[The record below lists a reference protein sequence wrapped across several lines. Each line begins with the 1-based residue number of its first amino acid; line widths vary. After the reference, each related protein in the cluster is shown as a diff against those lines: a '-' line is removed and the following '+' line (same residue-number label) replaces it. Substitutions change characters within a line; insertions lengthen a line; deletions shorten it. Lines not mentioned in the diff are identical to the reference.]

1 MIGTGRPC
9 VWIMER
15 GQFMPCCSPLSDHT
29 DSRSYHQRPLRARSL
44 PVPMPVYHL
53 VMVSTMKTPCVPVT
67 IVPSH
72 RGLTSMLQGAVR
84 FVRSL
89 LTLGWPL
96 LPVFGTVATSNDPTP
111 YLYICA
117 WPRRLARHI
126 NSCPGGQRL
135 VLIQPGSAEIP
146 VGSESHSSLP
156 VSSNI
161 LV

>member
-1 MIGTGRPC
+1 MDILCP
-9 VWIMER
+9 VA
-15 GQFMPCCSPLSDHT
+15 PPLSDYT
-29 DSRSYHQRPLRARSL
+29 DSRSYHTKDHWEPGVFLSPCL
-44 PVPMPVYHL
+44 SIIL
-53 VMVSTMKTPCVPVT
+53 VMISTMKTPCVPVT

-72 RGLTSMLQGAVR
+72 RGLTSMIQGAFR
-84 FVRSL
+84 FVSSL

-111 YLYICA
+111 YLHICA